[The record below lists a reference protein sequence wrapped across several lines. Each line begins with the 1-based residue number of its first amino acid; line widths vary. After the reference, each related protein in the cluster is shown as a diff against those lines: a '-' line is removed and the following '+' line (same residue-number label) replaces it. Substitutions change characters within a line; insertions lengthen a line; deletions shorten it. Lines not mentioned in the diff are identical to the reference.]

1 MSYQDCDGDGLDMI
15 HWIIAGFCWPRNTF
29 SGGSDKRYQKGY
41 SGKHSAKPNICIKE
55 RLIDNR
61 HHCQCDFHVASLS
74 VCKDVAP
81 NWGLSQ
87 PSPWPMAAK
96 RSPAS
101 SVSSGYTNS
110 FIIKVSRW
118 SMLSI
123 ISFNTTAFD
132 DDGNTDLDDQ
142 QVDRIEAPPPPSLP
156 LPAPPPSC
164 PPGGKT

>member
-1 MSYQDCDGDGLDMI
+1 MI

-123 ISFNTTAFD
+123 ISFNTTAFEYIFILCVFCMNWSND
-132 DDGNTDLDDQ
+132 
-142 QVDRIEAPPPPSLP
+142 VVK
-156 LPAPPPSC
+156 
-164 PPGGKT
+164 KTKWSNSRCAKNARWRQIVMMHVT